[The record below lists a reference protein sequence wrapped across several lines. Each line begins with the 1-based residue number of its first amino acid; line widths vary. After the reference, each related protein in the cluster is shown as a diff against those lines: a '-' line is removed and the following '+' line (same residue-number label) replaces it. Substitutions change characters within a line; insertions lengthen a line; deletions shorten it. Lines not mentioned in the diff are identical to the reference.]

1 MTPAQAAAALGLN
14 LDSVREAR
22 EETVTEHASATDAT
36 NETPAPGGESAD
48 DEEVDESAEASSTS
62 VTEAG
67 EEPSSAVGGAAA
79 EAPHV
84 LPSRRSMIFG
94 DDDSFS
100 PTIPALTPSEQQAA
114 NPAASVGGAVDAGS
128 EGAPVDESTT
138 QQPTR
143 GSVASYSFEDQDKA
157 ERPRRRSVLT
167 ADEDTREAATL
178 EAIASANRDRAD
190 KQSTSLDDEAL

>member
-1 MTPAQAAAALGLN
+1 MSPPRPRPLPRPKL
-14 LDSVREAR
+14 AR
-22 EETVTEHASATDAT
+22 NPPPPLVV
-36 NETPAPGGESAD
+36 PQRK
-48 DEEVDESAEASSTS
+48 
-62 VTEAG
+62 
-67 EEPSSAVGGAAA
+67 
-79 EAPHV
+79 
-84 LPSRRSMIFG
+84 RRSMIFG
-94 DDDSFS
+94 DDESFS

-167 ADEDTREAATL
+167 ADEDTL
-178 EAIASANRDRAD
+178 
-190 KQSTSLDDEAL
+190 TSCRSCVSWC